1 MLVDTNLRYEDLLSM
16 VHGMVEADRN
26 SFVYEIRFLLNACG
40 NTVKLQIKNYRD
52 VQFILGQAVDKPEV
66 YVTILPSQQP
76 PQQPIQLPI
85 Q

>member
-1 MLVDTNLRYEDLLSM
+1 MFST

-52 VQFILGQAVDKPEV
+52 VQFAIEKANDILQV
-66 YVTILPSQQP
+66 YVIVKPSQQP
-76 PQQPIQLPI
+76 PQQPS
-85 Q
+85 